1 MMFLNKLD
9 RPGASFR
16 SSLQSIL
23 SHRIHPKP
31 LPIVLPVASFD
42 VDDYAR
48 AEPGV
53 HGLVDLVKW
62 ELWKWDGGQHSRH
75 PLPQTAEELMNTK
88 LFPAEHPILKELI
101 PARTMLLE
109 NLSMFS
115 DDLMERL
122 LELPPGPSSYLS
134 IAPSEILPHLRAC
147 TIRSDVLPIVC
158 GSAMKHVGT
167 ELVLDYAGEL
177 FPDPLAVSVIPKPES
192 GPLRVLAWKVGWD
205 KRKGWMTFV
214 RVYSGMSVAYN
225 TGPGLMIYRYSS
237 QTNCSAQHDP

>member
-1 MMFLNKLD
+1 MVRYGVPSRLMFLNKLD

-23 SHRIHPKP
+23 SHRIHPNP

-42 VDDYAR
+42 KADYDR

-62 ELWKWDGGQHSRH
+62 ELWKWDGDQHSRH
-75 PLPQTAEELMNTK
+75 PLPRNEEQLMATH
-88 LFPAEHPILKELI
+88 LFPSDHPILRELI
-101 PARTMLLE
+101 PARIALLE

-115 DDLMERL
+115 EDLMEQL
-122 LELPPGPSSYLS
+122 LELSTEPSSYLS
-134 IAPSEILPHLRAC
+134 VAPSAIIPHLRAS
-147 TIRSDVLPIVC
+147 TIRNEILPVIG
-158 GSAMKHVGT
+158 GSAMKNIGT

-177 FPDPLAVSVIPKPES
+177 FADPLTVSAIPKPES
-192 GPLRVLAWKVGWD
+192 SPLRVLAWKVSWD

-214 RVYSGMSVAYN
+214 RVYSGMSLIRLYLYS
-225 TGPGLMIYRYSS
+225 GLNIGR
-237 QTNCSAQHDP
+237 QTS